1 MCQVLLTKSLGEYT
15 EFKKTK
21 FNKNT
26 TDDFGFC
33 HVFYDDND
41 CCEALELF
49 ENAEVEY
56 NGKLIFP
63 STKAEIVNIIDDIEP
78 DEYGGISKKI
88 FARFQRRRRQQYL
101 RYAFWKKGLLFYLIK
116 KIPPQKNGSQYIF
129 SYRLPVFS
137 FYIRGSSITN

>member
-1 MCQVLLTKSLGEYT
+1 MKKLTFIPNEKIGDIVFGMKRSEVREILGEYT

-21 FNKNT
+21 FSKNT

-63 STKAEIVNIIDDIEP
+63 STKSEIVNIIDDIEP
-78 DEYGGISKKI
+78 DEYGGISKKYSLGFSVEDGDNI
-88 FARFQRRRRQQYL
+88 CDMLFG
-101 RYAFWKKGLLFYLIK
+101 KKDY
-116 KIPPQKNGSQYIF
+116 YM
-129 SYRLPVFS
+129 
-137 FYIRGSSITN
+137 